1 MSESTQ
7 PRRFQIVAPYLQF
20 RRRNTLLLGPFQGQ
34 WAVWGGKQ
42 GAILNGD
49 DIHPDDLAHL
59 LQARRAVT
67 VTVNGQAVREVR
79 PLLVELQAP
88 VSAAG

>member
-7 PRRFQIVAPYLQF
+7 ARRFQIVAPYVQF
-20 RRRNTLLLGPFQGQ
+20 RRRNTLGLGPFKGA

-42 GAILNGD
+42 NSIIDED

-59 LQARRAVT
+59 LQARRRVH
-67 VTVNGQAVREVR
+67 VTVNGQLSREFR
-79 PLLVELQAP
+79 PLLVELPAP
-88 VSAAG
+88 AAAG